1 MEYPFKDLMPLDE
14 ATARDGYYKDWTHID
29 ADTFHQI
36 SELVKF
42 IREKGYGV
50 DTREAIAQ
58 ALERVYHDALI
69 SGNAN
74 MEVSMARKNF
84 VDLAARLDASDDDLR
99 NFNVNWIN
107 KNLGKLDQT
116 FMSEEFLQQM
126 AGNTPVNAVPA
137 DGSITSSKIADK
149 SVTKEKVSSSLEN
162 LVSRGYYDDENMIFT
177 DDLSGWTP
185 SNNFFTSHYHINGS
199 GDYEVHRPTSTAV
212 VQRVMSNEKIT
223 ENTHIH
229 FEYTATP
236 EKTSGFMI
244 GVADDFQA
252 GRELIG
258 YEPAYNA
265 VVAFLESPVG
275 FKTLESVTS
284 PKQIIFDI
292 FLHRNETFVVLNQST
307 IFKLSSFSQISNFGK
322 RLQIQFKAY
331 EKGDTIKKFSIKKSS
346 ENPYNLIK
354 GRTQNVYKFG
364 GKGNDWCFVRTPD
377 NYKPDGKPHPFVIA
391 NHGNGWVMD
400 GTSRKANWTDIT
412 MYVDE
417 DEYNSNPSRFNLVPS
432 DQPHLLHSNPTIE
445 KLLEAGYI
453 VCGTQNYA
461 DNLYGNKDCRQA
473 MTDFYFHMINNF
485 NVEEKCFMIGAS
497 NGAMTSLNGMYLL
510 GGVSRVKAM
519 ILQYP
524 LTSLWGQYNGYS
536 NHRTAIEN
544 AYGISSGLTED
555 EFEKATRTHD
565 PEKVNTVV
573 IGTKRIKTTSMPPM
587 KFYYSLGD
595 PVTHPDNNSLRL
607 MQVLEDS
614 NHIYEGVE
622 ATGSHGDP
630 SHFDPEGYLDFF
642 EKYR

>member
-1 MEYPFKDLMPLDE
+1 MEYPFKDLLPRE
-14 ATARDGYYKDWTHID
+14 EVTARQGYYRDWSHID
-29 ADTFHQI
+29 AETFHQI
-36 SELVKF
+36 SELATF
-42 IREKGYGV
+42 IREKGHGA

-58 ALERVYHDALI
+58 ALERVYHDAAK

-74 MEVSMARKNF
+74 MEVSMARRGYST
-84 VDLAARLDASDDDLR
+84 LAESLGNLS
-99 NFNVNWIN
+99 VNMIN

-126 AGNTPVNAVPA
+126 AGNTPINAVPA
-137 DGSITSSKIADK
+137 DG

-162 LVSRGYYDDENMIFT
+162 LISRGYYDDENMIFT

-199 GDYEVHRPTSTAV
+199 GDYEVHRPTSSAV

-229 FEYTATP
+229 FEYTGAP

-258 YEPAYNA
+258 YEPAHNA

-275 FKTLESVTS
+275 FKNLESVAS

-322 RLQIQFKAY
+322 SLQIQFKAY

-354 GRTQNVYKFG
+354 GRTLNIYKFG
-364 GKGNDWCFVRTPD
+364 GKGNDWCFVRTPE
-377 NYKPDGKPHPFVIA
+377 NYTPNGKPHPFVIA
-391 NHGNGWVMD
+391 NHGNGWNMD
-400 GTSRKANWTDIT
+400 GTTRKANWTDIT

-417 DEYNSNPSRFNLVPS
+417 TEYNSNPSRFNLVPP
-432 DQPHLLHSNPTIE
+432 DKPHLLHSNPTIE
-445 KLLEAGYI
+445 KLLDAGYI
-453 VCGTQNYA
+453 VCGTQNHA
-461 DNLYGNKDCRQA
+461 DNLYGNNDCRKA
-473 MTDFYFHMINNF
+473 MADFYFHMINNF
-485 NVEEKCFMIGAS
+485 NVEEKCYMIGAS

-524 LTSLWGQYNGYS
+524 LTSLWGHYDGYA
-536 NHRTAIEN
+536 NHRGSIEN
-544 AYGISSGLTED
+544 VYGISSGLTEE

-573 IGTKRIKTTSMPPM
+573 IGTERIKTTSMPPM
-587 KFYYSLGD
+587 KFYYSMGD
-595 PVTHPDNNSLRL
+595 PVTHPNNNSLRL

-622 ATGSHGDP
+622 VTGSHGDP
-630 SHFDPEGYLDFF
+630 SHFDPQGYLDFF